1 MSDPTLPPPPIVSSA
16 CVSTIAVRRRRA
28 DRGQAAIVVVAVA
41 AVVLVTMLFALAT
54 MGRTTLDRTRAQT
67 AADAAALAAL
77 DGGPAAAA
85 DLAAR
90 HGAVV
95 VSWTR
100 RDREVTV
107 TVRLGEVTATA
118 RASDAP

>member
-1 MSDPTLPPPPIVSSA
+1 MSKTQTRA
-16 CVSTIAVRRRRA
+16 IATR
-28 DRGQAAIVVVAVA
+28 
-41 AVVLVTMLFALAT
+41 
-54 MGRTTLDRTRAQT
+54 GRTTLNPTRAQT
-67 AADAAALAAL
+67 APDAAALAAL